1 MLWAEATWS
10 MTLTLLILVQFFH
23 VLGAIIFVGGNIFFA
38 AVVWPDLLRRPA
50 AEGQAAFT
58 AMEKPV
64 GFLMAGAGHLL
75 LWLGLLRGTYF
86 GPIQSFDALIH
97 TGYGHTWLTAL
108 VLFVVLM
115 GYGGMQRARLRER
128 IWDGDRVRPEA
139 HAYLRRS
146 NIITFTLLFM
156 ILGLMIMMRFGL

>member
-1 MLWAEATWS
+1 VGGGY
-10 MTLTLLILVQFFH
+10 TLTTLVLLILVQFLH
-23 VLGAIIFVGGNIFFA
+23 VLGAIIFVGGNVFFA
-38 AVVWPDLLRRPA
+38 AVVWPDLLSRPA
-50 AEGQAAFT
+50 AEGQAAFA

-64 GFLMAGAGHLL
+64 GFLMASAGHLL

-108 VLFVVLM
+108 VLFIVLM
-115 GYGGMQRARLRER
+115 GYGGAQRVRLKER
-128 IWDGDRVRPEA
+128 IWEGDRVRPGA
-139 HAYLRRS
+139 RAYLRRYHT
-146 NIITFTLLFM
+146 ITFTLLFM